1 MFYSA
6 RAAAAPSTA
15 LAALDDGTL
24 ERRRLHGDVFGKEA
38 RQRDTRAGLGVQPQ
52 RRERLL
58 RQQAA
63 ARGDGKQTQI
73 GRRAGQRLIDVFFQ
87 IGQHPVRRPRQAVE
101 RFFKPHARP
110 AERRIV
116 GGIHRLDDAAQF
128 GEIALD
134 RLAAKKRQLA
144 GDEIDRLNAV
154 GALVDRGDARVAIK
168 LRRTGFLDEAHAA
181 MHLHAERGY
190 FDADI
195 ARKRF
200 GEWREQRSARM
211 RRPRAPPCRCR
222 ARRDRAPARSRSRCC
237 ARPASGR
244 AWSSACA

>member
-1 MFYSA
+1 MVRS
-6 RAAAAPSTA
+6 SE
-15 LAALDDGTL
+15 GG
-24 ERRRLHGDVFGKEA
+24 LHGDVFGEEA
-38 RQRDTRAGLGVQPQ
+38 RQRAARAGFGVQPQ

-63 ARGDGKQTQI
+63 ARGDGEQTQI

-116 GGIHRLDDAAQF
+116 GGVHRLDDGAQF
-128 GEIALD
+128 GEIGLD

-168 LRRTGFLDEAHAA
+168 LRRAGFLDEAHAA
-181 MHLHAERGY
+181 MHLHAERGH

-195 ARKRF
+195 AGKGF
-200 GEWREQRSARM
+200 GERREQRSARM
-211 RRPRAPPCRCR
+211 RGL
-222 ARRDRAPARSRSRCC
+222 ARRLVGAALGAVERQRGRVADAARGLRQGAHGHQHALDVRD
-237 ARPASGR
+237 AR
-244 AWSSACA
+244 